1 MSATVAWLTEEIGEL
16 AQAVRDDPRIKERI
30 RVYFIASWN
39 QRQDPAAAAAK
50 LDTAWLAARSDA
62 ARSAL
67 DSVRVS
73 EFGLQSL
80 LETGPTVPSDP
91 PGS

>member
-1 MSATVAWLTEEIGEL
+1 MEEAAAERAIGEVTGR
-16 AQAVRDDPRIKERI
+16 AVFWQGYAYEAYVLRFAGE
-30 RVYFIASWN
+30 
-39 QRQDPAAAAAK
+39 PAAAAAK